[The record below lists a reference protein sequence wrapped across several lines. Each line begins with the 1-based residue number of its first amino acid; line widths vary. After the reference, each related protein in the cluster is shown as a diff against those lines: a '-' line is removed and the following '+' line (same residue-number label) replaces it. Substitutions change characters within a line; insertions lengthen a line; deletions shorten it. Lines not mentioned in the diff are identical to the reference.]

1 MGGVSQSLSS
11 ASGERHEG
19 VGALRYRLFIFI
31 LADFEK
37 VGIGRNDVV
46 II

>member
-1 MGGVSQSLSS
+1 MGGVSQSLSN

-19 VGALRYRLFIFI
+19 VGALHHRLFIFI
-31 LADFEK
+31 LVDFEK
-37 VGIGRNDVV
+37 VGIGQNDVV